1 MIVLICIF
9 VINIYSNIYNQKDII
24 EIILVDSEL
33 SPKREIGGI
42 AQLNIDTFND

>member
-1 MIVLICIF
+1 MKVLICILL
-9 VINIYSNIYNQKDII
+9 INNISNIYSEKDML

-42 AQLNIDTFND
+42 A